1 MSKTYHNKK
10 NKPTTGTFYLDFL
23 SVSFITHK
31 NLQSTVDFN
40 ESIIY
45 KKKIRLSNTK
55 VKLDKLLMT
64 YQYIITVSYSQYFYS
79 FSLLFL

>member
-23 SVSFITHK
+23 SVSFIIHK

-45 KKKIRLSNTK
+45 QKRSG
-55 VKLDKLLMT
+55 
-64 YQYIITVSYSQYFYS
+64 YQIQKYNLTNC
-79 FSLLFL
+79 

>member
-40 ESIIY
+40 ESIMY
-45 KKKIRLSNTK
+45 KKRSG
-55 VKLDKLLMT
+55 
-64 YQYIITVSYSQYFYS
+64 YQIKK
-79 FSLLFL
+79 